1 MVETK
6 ARASRRVS
14 PLIVRAKFQIGERPV
29 DGYVTN
35 LSETGAFLATDE
47 LAEEGEPVGVILSMP
62 WALGEVTV
70 EAKVVWRTDAAGTG
84 ADRLPTG
91 MGLAFVSVSAEGKK
105 KLRQY
110 IQKFCQLAA
119 QIGQHAV

>member
-1 MVETK
+1 MTE
-6 ARASRRVS
+6 
-14 PLIVRAKFQIGERPV
+14 
-29 DGYVTN
+29 
-35 LSETGAFLATDE
+35 E

-70 EAKVVWRTDAAGTG
+70 EAEVVWRTDVAGTG

-91 MGLAFVSVSAEGKK
+91 MGLVFVDVSADGKE

-110 IQKFCQLAA
+110 IQKFYQIAT
-119 QIGQHAV
+119 QIGQHAW

>member
-14 PLIVRAKFQIGERPV
+14 PLIVRAKFQIGEAPL

-35 LSETGAFLATDE
+35 LSETGAFLATEE
-47 LAEEGEPVGVILSMP
+47 LAEEGEPVGLILSMP

-70 EAKVVWRTDAAGTG
+70 EAEVVWRTDVAGTG

-119 QIGQHAV
+119 QISQHAV

>member
-1 MVETK
+1 MVETN

-14 PLIVRAKFQIGERPV
+14 PLIVRAKFQIGDRLR

-35 LSETGAFLATDE
+35 LSETGAFLATEE
-47 LAEEGEPVGVILSMP
+47 LAEIGEPVGVILIMP
-62 WALGEVTV
+62 WALGEVTA
-70 EAKVVWRTDAAGTG
+70 EAEVVWRTDVAGEE

-91 MGLAFVSVSAEGKK
+91 MGLVFQNVSVEGKK

-110 IQKFCQLAA
+110 IQKFCQLAS
-119 QIGQHAV
+119 QIGQPVV